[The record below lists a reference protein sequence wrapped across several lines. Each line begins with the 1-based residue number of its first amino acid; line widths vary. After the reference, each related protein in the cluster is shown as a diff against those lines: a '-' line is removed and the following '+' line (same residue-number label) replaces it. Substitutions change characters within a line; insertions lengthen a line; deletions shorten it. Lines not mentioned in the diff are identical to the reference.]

1 MNNNKFLNCKSNKK
15 GQNLEEQNHIKYD
28 RIVLINYRKNWFL
41 IITKFIGD
49 KYNKVCFILSFFL
62 VKKKLLLLRAKKC
75 SFVNFSQII
84 DTRYSFNKYVFPLY
98 REVVIDDKGH
108 LDSSLL
114 LGRKFSAFAN
124 GL

>member
-1 MNNNKFLNCKSNKK
+1 MFY
-15 GQNLEEQNHIKYD
+15 I
-28 RIVLINYRKNWFL
+28 IVFSRKE
-41 IITKFIGD
+41 
-49 KYNKVCFILSFFL
+49 
-62 VKKKLLLLRAKKC
+62 KLLLLRAKEC
-75 SFVNFSQII
+75 SFVNFSQTI